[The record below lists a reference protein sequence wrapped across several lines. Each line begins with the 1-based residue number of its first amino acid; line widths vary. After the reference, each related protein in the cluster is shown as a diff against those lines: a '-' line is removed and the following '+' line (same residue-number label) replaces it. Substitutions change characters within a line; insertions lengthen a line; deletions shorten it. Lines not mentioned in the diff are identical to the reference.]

1 MFTHIPNVF
10 VSGVSGKT
18 FLGWLLWAES
28 KTMQLLFCCLCLR
41 LLWWFWNWW
50 NLGPKHFEFVIRF
63 CVYKRR
69 AWLVPD
75 KLSKHNFDHTHPKP
89 SRCWNTWTWTHCAF
103 FFCCCQHFLCLACT
117 SGSGILAGSRRIFW
131 EMKLTWN
138 NICFCMKTI
147 FLYYWAWGNVLSK
160 TCFKNELTMYH
171 SGTAEYHQTWLHS
184 LCVYMANIFRSALAP
199 KSLHI
204 FKNVFVLRFC
214 IFLSSFSIFSISPR
228 QLGTWRV
235 LWLSQCMNSSRQVEN
250 ILAITKL
257 TYLVLN
263 GCYTHAQS
271 MHIRKNMFDC
281 NIGIKCLLLKFQVY
295 KFTWQLNKKQYEHV

>member
-18 FLGWLLWAES
+18 FLGWLFWAES

-103 FFCCCQHFLCLACT
+103 FSVVASIFCVLHVLLALVFLLVQDEFFGKWNWHETTYVFAWKPFFFIIGHEETFWAKHVSKMNWPCIILAPQNITKHDCIPCACT
-117 SGSGILAGSRRIFW
+117 WR
-131 EMKLTWN
+131 T
-138 NICFCMKTI
+138 
-147 FLYYWAWGNVLSK
+147 
-160 TCFKNELTMYH
+160 
-171 SGTAEYHQTWLHS
+171 
-184 LCVYMANIFRSALAP
+184 
-199 KSLHI
+199 
-204 FKNVFVLRFC
+204 
-214 IFLSSFSIFSISPR
+214 FSEVP
-228 QLGTWRV
+228 
-235 LWLSQCMNSSRQVEN
+235 
-250 ILAITKL
+250 
-257 TYLVLN
+257 
-263 GCYTHAQS
+263 
-271 MHIRKNMFDC
+271 
-281 NIGIKCLLLKFQVY
+281 
-295 KFTWQLNKKQYEHV
+295 